1 MPTAPVPLT
10 VVSSL
15 NNQSP
20 NYYAQIAI
28 GPNILNQ
35 SSKTAGYWFVV
46 VDRSNL
52 NVVYNQLQ
60 AAPNTAPAIGK
71 FNTSAYVL
79 IVATLGV
86 GLNNTPQGDL
96 FKFLDLNGGGR
107 QLRRVEQVG
116 SQLNCGSLGTFS
128 YALVGV
134 LGDLNIPGFE
144 ASQITNPPTGP
155 ILTIQMAPFDINGA
169 TVYTPIE
176 LSNN

>member
-1 MPTAPVPLT
+1 MSALPVPLT

-28 GPNILNQ
+28 GSNILVQ
-35 SSKTAGYWFVV
+35 SSKSAGYWFVV
-46 VDRSNL
+46 IDRSNL
-52 NVVYNQLQ
+52 NVVFNQVQ
-60 AAPNTAPAIGK
+60 AAPNVAPALGK

-79 IVATLGV
+79 IVATMGV

-107 QLRRVEQVG
+107 QLRRIEQVG
-116 SQLNCGSLGTFS
+116 TQLNCGSLGTFS

-144 ASQITNPPTGP
+144 ASQITNPLTGP
-155 ILTIQMAPFDINGA
+155 ILTIQLAPFDINGA
-169 TVYTPIE
+169 TVYTPVD
-176 LSNN
+176 LSSS